1 MIFEEIWF
9 NQDFLKGKSITD
21 LKKEIEVHNLSEAK
35 VKEFYSLLNEKA
47 AVVTE
52 TEKV

>member
-9 NQDFLKGKSITD
+9 NQDFLKGKSIAD

-35 VKEFYSLLNEKA
+35 VKELHALLNGKA
-47 AVVTE
+47 AVE
-52 TEKV
+52 EPAKA